1 MILWGINAI
10 NHDAS
15 ISVFRDNHLLF
26 ASHSERFSRC
36 KNDSFLNN
44 EIIKYS
50 LQYGYPERVFWSE
63 KPFIKKT
70 RQLLTRDER
79 IWTTWPREYL
89 KQLGINSPIEYVSH
103 HRSHAAAAAYTSN
116 VDRSL
121 VFVFDGIGEFDT
133 ISVWD
138 YNHPNITPLYK
149 QSYPHSLGLFFS
161 AFTKLLG
168 LKPNEEEFI
177 LMGMAAYGR
186 PIYKK
191 QLLKRYF
198 DLQYPVI
205 HLKENLHHGTVFN
218 YINAFDLAA
227 SVQAVYEEI
236 TYNFC
241 AYFKHKY
248 NIDHASFSGGC
259 SLNCLAN
266 SRYTELFKNIWVY
279 PNSGDA
285 GNSYGAV
292 LSYLHTKHNYTP
304 YTGHDIQRAINI
316 DCVVDRLKKGHVIG
330 IANGKAEF
338 GPRALGNRSLLA
350 DPRQKGIQINVNL
363 IKRREKFRPF
373 APAILEE
380 HFKDV
385 FVTNEYVA
393 QARFMTQVFKNKNK
407 SIYPGITHKDGTS
420 RVQTVSKSCN
430 TVLRPILQ
438 EWYRE
443 TGVPILL
450 NTSLNIKGQPLVN
463 TTRDALDFYKATGI
477 EIF

>member
-50 LQYGYPERVFWSE
+50 LQYGYPERVIWSE

-121 VFVFDGIGEFDT
+121 IFVFDGIGEFDT

-177 LMGMAAYGR
+177 LMGMAAYGQ
-186 PIYKK
+186 PVYKK
-191 QLLKRYF
+191 QLLQRYF

-205 HLKENLHHGTVFN
+205 NLKENLHHGTTFS
-218 YINAFDLAA
+218 YTNAFDLAA

-241 AYFKHKY
+241 AFFKHKY

-266 SRYTELFKNIWVY
+266 SRYTAIFKTIWVY

-292 LSYLHTKHNYTP
+292 LSHLHTKHKYTP
-304 YTGHDIQRAINI
+304 YTGYDIQRNVDVDRI
-316 DCVVDRLKKGHVIG
+316 VDRLKKGHVIG

-350 DPRQKGIQINVNL
+350 DPRQKGIQVNVNL

-385 FVTNEYVA
+385 FVANEYIT
-393 QARFMTQVFKNKNK
+393 QARFMTQVFKNKDK
-407 SIYPGITHKDGTS
+407 SKYPGVTHKDGTS
-420 RVQTVSKSCN
+420 RVQTVSKGCN
-430 TVLRPILQ
+430 TALRPILQ

-463 TTRDALDFYKATGI
+463 TTHDALDFYKATGI